1 MALNASKPTQVTE
14 LTREQV
20 ATILTKPLEQASVFL
35 AAGPRVFDTTGP
47 LRVPGLPGPADAG
60 DLSFI
65 GESELIPELDPD
77 FSEVQLL
84 PSTMKSVKVITRYS
98 NELARQSVVS
108 LEQALRDR
116 LVADVAAKLDTQFLS
131 DQGDG
136 VTTPRGLF
144 AYQGVQNTDVKGPLT
159 PDVILAAQG
168 RALMANLAPEG
179 MTLFI
184 RPEDYV
190 SMRGIK
196 DADGRYLIAPDVS
209 GTGLVVPILGA
220 RAVVSARIP
229 KGRAALVDMSRVA
242 VARDLAPTVKV
253 LTERYADYDQQAI
266 RVVARYDAA
275 PLDPAAVLTLS
286 GIAATAA

>member
-1 MALNASKPTQVTE
+1 MALNTTDATE

-47 LRVPGLPGPADAG
+47 LRVPGLPGAG
-60 DLSFI
+60 DPAALEWI
-65 GESELIPELDPD
+65 GESELIPEWETD

-84 PSTMKSVKVITRYS
+84 PSTMKSVKVLTRYS
-98 NELARQSVVS
+98 NELARQSIVS
-108 LEQALRDR
+108 LEQTLRDR

-144 AYQGVQNTDVKGPLT
+144 AYEGVTDTAVDGPIT
-159 PDVILAAQG
+159 PDVILEAQG
-168 RALMANLAPEG
+168 VAMGRYLNPG
-179 MTLFI
+179 SMTLFM

-196 DADGRYLIAPDVS
+196 DADGRYLVAPDVS
-209 GTGLVVPILGA
+209 GTGLIVPILGA
-220 RAVVSARIP
+220 RAVLSARIP
-229 KGRAALVDMSRVA
+229 EGRAALVDMSRVA

-266 RVVARYDAA
+266 RVVARYDAK
-275 PLDPAAVLTLS
+275 PLDASAVLTLS
-286 GIAATAA
+286 GIGTPAA

>member
-1 MALNASKPTQVTE
+1 MALNTTDATE

-20 ATILTKPLEQASVFL
+20 ASILTKPLEQASVFL

-47 LRVPGLPGPADAG
+47 LRVPGLPGAG
-60 DLSFI
+60 DPAALEWV
-65 GESELIPELDPD
+65 GESELIPEWETD

-84 PSTMKSVKVITRYS
+84 PSTMKSVKVLTRYS
-98 NELARQSVVS
+98 NELARQSIVS
-108 LEQALRDR
+108 LEQTLRDR

-144 AYQGVQNTDVKGPLT
+144 AYEGVTDTAVDGPIT
-159 PDVILAAQG
+159 PDVILEAQG
-168 RALMANLAPEG
+168 VAMGRYLNPG
-179 MTLFI
+179 SMTLFM

-196 DADGRYLIAPDVS
+196 DADGRYLVAPDVS
-209 GTGLVVPILGA
+209 GTGLIVPILGA
-220 RAVVSARIP
+220 RAVLSARIP
-229 KGRAALVDMSRVA
+229 EGRAALVDMSRVA

-266 RVVARYDAA
+266 RVVARYDAK
-275 PLDPAAVLTLS
+275 PLDASAVLTLS
-286 GIAATAA
+286 GVGTPAA